1 MKKSRRFLMAIFA
14 FMLPLA
20 AAWADDVAQI
30 GSTKYS
36 SLAEAFENA
45 APGETVLLLQ
55 DVDVTGQ
62 SFSQFTNASVG
73 FVESITLDGGG
84 FTLTVDKQGLAIVKM
99 ASNSRANR
107 APAAAAEEGL
117 DVTIKNITIK
127 NVARTANYQGGRCIT
142 TRGDL
147 KSLTLNNVTLT
158 TANSAF
164 NRDLQ
169 PLFIGGNQTT
179 APVINITNST
189 IATGNPASSKMAV
202 AVSLYNPAQLNIS
215 GSTISGLNAVRF
227 FAADNSAGAAGSVV
241 NVSSST
247 INANEPAFYFA
258 DNNNQVN
265 VTGSTINAASS
276 SVAYLGSTSN
286 NLVSLQGAG
295 NVVTAE
301 ALADASADAEMFSV
315 AGGKF
320 SAVVPDKFLA
330 EGYICHKVAGADG
343 KFLVEE
349 GTYAVKIGEEGYP
362 TMTEAFKCAADG
374 DVLVLQRD
382 VDATTEPMY
391 DSKRNLGINNSIT
404 LDGNNYTLTV
414 KGRGIATTGLNH
426 NIAVKLQNI
435 TVANSVAGGRCI
447 DTRGFMESLTLE
459 NATLT
464 TASAP
469 KSDYDQPLTIGGNQ
483 ADVMLLTIKNST
495 IETSADGSAYY
506 AITTF
511 NPVNAT
517 VEGSTLKGWACIY
530 AKGADGSAGSAGS
543 TWNIKNSK
551 LYSTNKYPGESNAFS
566 AIQINDNNV
575 TVNIEGSELH
585 IDATQT
591 DQYQAITSF
600 ANKTG
605 CKVGLGAGN
614 TVDLQGEGATYAFN
628 LGSSELEI
636 VAGNI
641 SNVPFPEAYCAEGFI
656 PVKNEDGTYGVKE
669 GEFIVDGNDGLGYET
684 LQGAVA
690 AGNTT
695 LTLRTAHAAEGV
707 FSTTGVTVASDL
719 TIDLN
724 GLTLNAT
731 EGLTLTSGTLTFTN
745 GGLVKGAVVAN
756 GGTLAFD
763 ESCGTNEL
771 TISGDESLSLASG
784 KFLNDIDEKYL
795 AEHYATNLISG
806 AYVVKATI
814 QIATVADLQA
824 LATLVNTPNGTAT
837 KGNTYEL
844 IADLDM
850 TGVAWTPIGNQAAYP
865 GRSFQGTFDG
875 KNHTISNLKCIDNSV
890 IYATAALF
898 GSASD
903 ATIKNITL
911 VNVDIQST
919 HEAAGILGYHGD
931 RTVVTITNCHVDGGT
946 IFSTPELLSN
956 GNYDNGD
963 KVGGILG
970 YGTSKN
976 AITNCS
982 VKNVTIT
989 GYRDLGGIAGF
1000 TSGTVTNSSVEDT
1013 EIIQSNINAY
1023 KDEDQFSTAG
1033 EIVGG
1038 RSSAAAINEPSNTAT
1053 NVTIGCADV
1062 ARVGDKTYATVAQA
1076 VAAATEGQTVE
1087 IYVADT
1093 YTLPNLPK
1101 NITIKGTVEG
1111 VIFNC
1116 EGSADSSIAS
1126 IPNGA
1131 TFENVTMNFGT
1142 NDYHGFQHPGT
1153 ITMNGCTLNGK
1164 FFSYGD
1170 MDFVGCTFNAPGTEE
1185 SGYTAEPDY
1194 SMWAYSGNLTYTNCT
1209 FNCKGKCINVY
1220 NEGGATLYTVTAKN
1234 CTFNS
1239 ETANKAAFNVK
1250 ATCGTTPLK
1259 FKVIIENCEATGSWP
1274 ATSEGTE
1281 LVVLNALAQVD
1292 DIKTGVASD
1301 IEVIEIK
1308 NGVETVHYPARVAEY
1323 KGTRYNTLAEALD
1336 AAETANDKNIVINLL
1351 NDAELTIAAWSGTS
1365 NSYAIG
1371 TAETE
1376 TITINGNEH
1385 KLTFMT
1391 TDTDWNNVATMNDAQ
1406 TKLVLNNMTLD
1417 QGGRNTNGTWNAYDI
1432 NFNCAVELNNVTSN
1446 RPIALKNDAALN
1458 NVTINVDESKDVYG
1472 LWIQTNG
1479 QSVSI
1484 DGLTM
1489 NVPSGR
1495 AIAVK
1500 DQYVNTEPA
1509 TTTAL
1514 TITNASFTTATKAAI
1529 LVTAKYGAKIT
1540 ASSLDITNVAAD
1552 SENAVWV
1559 DKDLANKYG
1568 EITFNSTDETMI
1580 PEGGVDA
1587 YSVVRKTG
1595 EKVEGYYKELPN
1607 ALAEAEADQT
1617 IELKADFELSETKNS
1632 VETPVYFVANDHKV
1646 TLAEGVIVY
1655 AKENTYS
1662 EVFTT
1667 ADAAVSSIEV
1677 TETAN
1682 GYAYEATAVYY
1693 AQIGDNKYRSLQAA
1707 VDAAYADMTGDQ
1719 TITVLKD
1726 IEAYTVVRQ
1735 KAGLNLTID
1744 GQDQA
1749 VTMKNQ
1755 IVIDGDGRAAGTET
1769 LTIKGIKFEGDN
1781 TNFLTADAF
1790 IAIPNIKNL
1799 PEPFKRSSY
1808 NYAHN
1813 VTIENCS
1820 FTSTSEAYDVV
1831 GVKATSGA
1839 GLYNLTMNG
1848 VEATNLHSLAQL
1860 TATTG
1865 ATIED
1870 CNVSGGESFANIDGG
1885 GGEVII
1891 KNNEFAS
1898 AEGAGGYGLRMKG
1911 GCSATVTLEDNNFK
1925 ATTAVVLGKNDAPSG
1940 TINIVS
1946 GTYVG
1951 AIAKNTTAAS
1961 TGKIAISGGHFSV
1974 DLSQD
1979 AYKDFIANL
1988 YYGESNLY
1996 PETPEAPNGVKHYP
2010 FVIVG
2015 TEAETGYATFAEAVA
2030 AVQDGETIQ
2039 MLDNV
2044 TMDADLTSKMQD
2056 GESFAITFGDYSIE
2070 QNGFFLKLNTGVSVT
2085 TDKETDLFAPVN
2097 ATDMITVSGTYTYKA
2112 ESKESQGIYELVDGT
2127 ACPYALESDVTAEK
2141 VTYTRKISG
2150 NLNYYTPWFVPFDY
2164 TIKDEDAKNFT
2175 FFKINMI
2182 ANASGA
2188 GEAEASNEV
2197 WVFVVK
2203 MNPGDKLHGN
2213 KPYVF
2218 KAKKAGTYEFVS
2230 ENVTLKART
2239 SDYVLQTAT
2248 TTDTYSFYGTYET
2261 TPLEYSPDYR
2271 DLYMA
2276 AQGKLSY
2283 PTADKPTIN
2292 LGAYRWY
2299 IHAESKK
2306 GVEYARSISFIEGD
2320 GQGATGIENTVTG
2333 EETPTYYTLDG
2344 VQVKVPGKGIYIM
2357 RYANGK
2363 TKKVSIK

>member
-1 MKKSRRFLMAIFA
+1 MKRSRTKLALLAFLGM
-14 FMLPLA
+14 MSVVN
-20 AAWADDVAQI
+20 AWAQDVVKNTTTNTSYATLQ
-30 GSTKYS
+30 
-36 SLAEAFENA
+36 EAFYDASQGDVIE
-45 APGETVLLLQ
+45 LLG
-55 DVDVTGQ
+55 DVDATGDEE
-62 SFSQFTNASVG
+62 FSDDFNLG
-73 FVESITLDGGG
+73 IEESITLKGNNH
-84 FTLTVDKQGLAIVKM
+84 TLTVNRRGISVARQS
-99 ASNSRANR
+99 SNSRMMG
-107 APAAAAEEGL
+107 APAKASGNTIN
-117 DVTIKNITIK
+117 VTIQDLTIK
-127 NVARTANYQGGRCIT
+127 NVAAQVKRKGGQIIN
-142 TRGDL
+142 TRGGIGT
-147 KSLTLNNVTLT
+147 LTLNNVTFDT
-158 TANSAF
+158 QNTAYNGDV
-164 NRDLQ
+164 R
-169 PLFIGGNQTT
+169 PLVIGGSQST
-179 APVINITNST
+179 AATVNITNCTFTNLTAPTGKNSIAINVLNPVTMNIQST
-189 IATGNPASSKMAV
+189 TINAQYVINLGGADSSYGSQGSEV
-202 AVSLYNPAQLNIS
+202 TFN
-215 GSTISGLNAVRF
+215 GSTVNA
-227 FAADNSAGAAGSVV
+227 SAGAAVL
-241 NVSSST
+241 
-247 INANEPAFYFA
+247 FDA
-258 DNNNQVN
+258 DD
-265 VTGSTINAASS
+265 TGSGAN
-276 SVAYLGSTSN
+276 GSTVT
-286 NLVSLQGAG
+286 LAG
-295 NVVTAE
+295 ETKVTTPI
-301 ALADASADAEMFSV
+301 ADW
-315 AGGKF
+315 
-320 SAVVPDKFLA
+320 
-330 EGYICHKVAGADG
+330 
-343 KFLVEE
+343 
-349 GTYAVKIGEEGYP
+349 
-362 TMTEAFKCAADG
+362 
-374 DVLVLQRD
+374 
-382 VDATTEPMY
+382 Y
-391 DSKRNLGINNSIT
+391 DL
-404 LDGNNYTLTV
+404 
-414 KGRGIATTGLNH
+414 
-426 NIAVKLQNI
+426 
-435 TVANSVAGGRCI
+435 
-447 DTRGFMESLTLE
+447 
-459 NATLT
+459 
-464 TASAP
+464 
-469 KSDYDQPLTIGGNQ
+469 
-483 ADVMLLTIKNST
+483 
-495 IETSADGSAYY
+495 
-506 AITTF
+506 
-511 NPVNAT
+511 
-517 VEGSTLKGWACIY
+517 
-530 AKGADGSAGSAGS
+530 
-543 TWNIKNSK
+543 
-551 LYSTNKYPGESNAFS
+551 
-566 AIQINDNNV
+566 
-575 TVNIEGSELH
+575 
-585 IDATQT
+585 
-591 DQYQAITSF
+591 
-600 ANKTG
+600 
-605 CKVGLGAGN
+605 GN
-614 TVDLQGEGATYAFN
+614 TENTIVWEHFATNF
-628 LGSSELEI
+628 
-636 VAGNI
+636 I
-641 SNVPFPEAYCAEGFI
+641 SAT
-656 PVKNEDGTYGVKE
+656 K
-669 GEFIVDGNDGLGYET
+669 YET
-684 LQGAVA
+684 
-690 AGNTT
+690 
-695 LTLRTAHAAEGV
+695 
-707 FSTTGVTVASDL
+707 
-719 TIDLN
+719 
-724 GLTLNAT
+724 
-731 EGLTLTSGTLTFTN
+731 
-745 GGLVKGAVVAN
+745 KP
-756 GGTLAFD
+756 
-763 ESCGTNEL
+763 
-771 TISGDESLSLASG
+771 
-784 KFLNDIDEKYL
+784 
-795 AEHYATNLISG
+795 
-806 AYVVKATI
+806 TI

-824 LATLVNTPNGTAT
+824 LATLCNSSSTSGQTA
-837 KGNTYEL
+837 GNTYEL
-844 IADLDM
+844 TADLDLS
-850 TGVAWTPIGNQAAYP
+850 GVAWTPAGGLDSYP
-865 GRSFQGTFDG
+865 GTSFKGTFDG
-875 KNHTISNLKCIDNSV
+875 KEHTISNLTCTDTHAN
-890 IYATAALF
+890 YATAALF
-898 GSASD
+898 GAVKN
-903 ATIKNITL
+903 AVIKNLTL
-911 VNVDIQST
+911 KDVNINST
-919 HEAAGILGYHGD
+919 HYAAAFVAYKADG
-931 RTVVTITNCHVDGGT
+931 TCTIDNCHVDGGS
-946 IFSTPELLSN
+946 IVSTPELLGSS
-956 GNYDNGD
+956 YDNGD
-963 KVGGILG
+963 KVGAIVG
-970 YGTSKN
+970 YVNS
-976 AITNCS
+976 ADITNCS
-982 VKNVTIT
+982 VNGVTIQ
-989 GYRDLGGIAGF
+989 GYRDLGGLAGYMAG
-1000 TSGTVTNSSVEDT
+1000 GTVTDNTVADVT
-1013 EIIQSNINAY
+1013 IIQSDENGY
-1023 KDEDQFSTAG
+1023 KTNSDGSLQDMTTTVG
-1033 EIVGG
+1033 EVVGG
-1038 RSSAAAINEPSNTAT
+1038 RSGAAVKEQANDPSKNVAE
-1053 NVTIGCADV
+1053 NVTIESTGVLAKIGN
-1062 ARVGDKTYATVAQA
+1062 AKFSTISAA

-1093 YTLPNLPK
+1093 YTLPNLPA
-1101 NITIKGTVEG
+1101 NITIKGAVEG
-1111 VIFNC
+1111 VVFNHT
-1116 EGSADSSIAS
+1116 SAGNIAS
-1126 IPNGA
+1126 VPNGA
-1131 TFENVTMNFGT
+1131 TFENVTFNFG
-1142 NDYHGFQHPGT
+1142 NVNYHGFQHAGK
-1153 ITMNGCTLNGK
+1153 ITMNDCTLNGRLS
-1164 FFSYGD
+1164 SYGD
-1170 MDFVGCTFNAPGTEE
+1170 MEFVGCTFNAPGTEE
-1185 SGYTAEPDY
+1185 SGITSKDY
-1194 SMWAYSGNLTYTNCT
+1194 SMWAYSGNLTYTDCT
-1209 FNCKGKCINVY
+1209 FNCNGKCINVY
-1220 NEGGATLYTVTAKN
+1220 NEDGATLYTVTAKN

-1259 FKVIIENCEATGSWP
+1259 FKVIIEDCEATGSWP
-1274 ATSEGTE
+1274 AASVSET

-1292 DIKTGVASD
+1292 DINSEVASD
-1301 IEVIEIK
+1301 IEVMEIED
-1308 NGVETVHYPARVAEY
+1308 GVETLHYPARVAEY
-1323 KGTRYNTLAEALD
+1323 NGTRYNTLAEALD
-1336 AAETANDKNIVINLL
+1336 AAEAANDENIVINLL
-1351 NDAELTIAAWSGTS
+1351 NDAELTIAAWSGS
-1365 NSYAIG
+1365 NNRYAIG

-1514 TITNASFTTATKAAI
+1514 TITNASFTTAKKAAI

-1595 EKVEGYYKELPN
+1595 EKVEGYYKVLPN
-1607 ALAEAEADQT
+1607 ALADAEADQT

-1655 AKENTYS
+1655 TKENTYDD
-1662 EVFTT
+1662 VFTT

-1693 AQIGDNKYRSLQAA
+1693 AQVGDNKYRTLQDA
-1707 VDAAYADMTGDQ
+1707 VDAAQALGGTQTITLLKDISGETVTIKEVANFQLTIDGKKDDSSNYTVDALIVVDGLRGNGGSTTNGASVTLQNIAFVKTTATDGIQATHYPHNLTIQDCTYVGSDNSKWFFNASVDGPLYGVTIKNVTVENARLIYANLADDAVFQNITATTDCTAGFNVKTSGTVLIENCQVTTAKYAFRDYNDGYAGTFTLKDNTFISTSTGSDEGVIVNRGGADGEAQINVESGTYAGDVKVLNGKTALNISGGTFTVEVPSEYIAEGYGLTDNGDGTYTVYELPYVAQVGETNYKSLQKALDAAHEMTGDV
-1719 TITVLKD
+1719 TITLLED
-1726 IEAYTVVRQ
+1726 ISGYAIVHQ

-1744 GQDQA
+1744 GADKTLA
-1749 VTMKNQ
+1749 GQ
-1755 IVIDGDGRAAGTET
+1755 IFIDGNGRASGTET
-1769 LTIKGIKFEGDN
+1769 LIIQNIKFEGN
-1781 TNFLTADAF
+1781 TSNFYSGTDAF
-1790 IAIPNIKNL
+1790 ILVPSTKDTDKPWTTGA
-1799 PEPFKRSSY
+1799 Y

-1813 VTIENCS
+1813 ITVTDCS
-1820 FTSTSEAYDVV
+1820 FTSTSTSNAYDVV
-1831 GVKATSGA
+1831 CIKATSGA
-1839 GLYNLTMNG
+1839 GAYNVVINNCTATGTMM
-1848 VEATNLHSLAQL
+1848 HSLAQL

-1865 ATIED
+1865 GAVTNCTVTGSESFV
-1870 CNVSGGESFANIDGG
+1870 NVSGG
-1885 GGEVII
+1885 GGEFTVSG
-1891 KNNEFAS
+1891 NTFTSDES
-1898 AEGAGGYGLRMKG
+1898 ATDGYGIRENSS
-1911 GCSATVTLEDNNFK
+1911 SAAIITLTDNNFK
-1925 ATTAVVLGKNDAPSG
+1925 AAVAVKLGKGGSATNG
-1940 TINIVS
+1940 TINVVS
-1946 GTYVG
+1946 GTYMGDIVKD
-1951 AIAKNTTAAS
+1951 IAATA

-2030 AVQDGETIQ
+2030 DVQDGETIQ

-2044 TMDADLTSKMQD
+2044 TMDADLTSTMQD

-2164 TIKDEDAKNFT
+2164 TIKDEDAENFT

-2230 ENVTLKART
+2230 EDVTLKART

-2299 IHAESKK
+2299 IHAESKE